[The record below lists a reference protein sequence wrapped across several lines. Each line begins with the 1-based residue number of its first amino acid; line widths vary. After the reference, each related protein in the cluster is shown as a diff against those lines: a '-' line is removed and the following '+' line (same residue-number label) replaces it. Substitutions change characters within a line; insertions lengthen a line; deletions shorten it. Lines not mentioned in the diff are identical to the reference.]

1 MTASREVEAPAAADG
16 TDPELLDLQDDISFG
31 LEEVNELLAELIAL
45 QADRKAKDGEILSY
59 RLGVTGEQPET
70 LAKIGARYDLSRDR
84 IRQLHTKAVGQLIR
98 NAQLSG
104 HRAAGVFAERYPIG
118 ARDQQLVR
126 ALLVETYA
134 TDTDI
139 AANELSYLKLRLAG
153 HASEDA
159 KRIAGFVTQRIAAWQ
174 KKTNRR
180 LAKLRD
186 AEPRATSQL
195 NPWLGQVDW
204 PGSATPD
211 ALPVVSART
220 VDSDDDG
227 RGRFYLDKVG
237 RDVPFDSG
245 LEARLLW
252 ILNASDLV
260 DSFQEQPAAVG
271 YHRDG
276 TEQICYPSIVARLTD
291 GRVVLID
298 VQPLGHVAFHVNR
311 TKAAAGR
318 AYAHS
323 KGWGWLIWT
332 GSLLGVPDLL
342 ARKVDAHTAARL
354 TELVERGPV
363 SWSAIRQLRA
373 ETGLELLDFVAL
385 VLRNEWRWDRGPFQ
399 LSAPPSHP
407 PRT

>member
-1 MTASREVEAPAAADG
+1 MTVSREVEAPAAADG

-70 LAKIGARYDLSRDR
+70 LARIGARYDLSRDR
-84 IRQLHTKAVGQLIR
+84 IRQLHTKAVSQLIR

-104 HRAAGVFAERYPIG
+104 HRAASAFAERYPIG

-126 ALLVETYA
+126 TLLVETYA

-153 HASEDA
+153 HAAEDA
-159 KRIAGFVTQRIAAWQ
+159 KRVAGFVTQRIAAWQ

-204 PGSATPD
+204 PGSGAPD
-211 ALPVVSART
+211 PLPLTSART

-227 RGRFYLDKVG
+227 RGHFYLDKVG

-260 DSFQEQPAAVG
+260 DSFQEQPVAVG
-271 YHRDG
+271 YDLDG
-276 TEQICYPSIVARLTD
+276 TEQLAYPSIAARLTD
-291 GRVVLID
+291 GRIVLID

-318 AYAHS
+318 AYAHDR
-323 KGWGWLIWT
+323 GWGWLVWT
-332 GSLLGVPDLL
+332 GSLLGLPDLL
-342 ARKVDAHTAARL
+342 ARKVDASSDAKL
-354 TELVERGPV
+354 TELVEHGPAP
-363 SWSAIRQLRA
+363 WSAIRQVRD
-373 ETGLELLDFVAL
+373 ETGLELLDFIAL
-385 VLRNEWRWDRGPFQ
+385 VLRHEWRWDRGPFR
-399 LSAPPSHP
+399 LSAPPSR
-407 PRT
+407 PRGT

>member
-1 MTASREVEAPAAADG
+1 MTVSREVEAPAAADG

-84 IRQLHTKAVGQLIR
+84 IRQLHTKAVSQLIR

-104 HRAAGVFAERYPIG
+104 HRAASAFAERYPIG

-126 ALLVETYA
+126 TLLVETYA

-153 HASEDA
+153 HAAEDA
-159 KRIAGFVTQRIAAWQ
+159 KRVAGFVTQRIAAWQ

-204 PGSATPD
+204 PGSGTPD
-211 ALPVVSART
+211 ALPLTSART

-227 RGRFYLDKVG
+227 RGHFYLDKVG

-271 YHRDG
+271 YDLDG
-276 TEQICYPSIVARLTD
+276 TEQLAYPSIAARLTD

-311 TKAAAGR
+311 AKAAAGR
-318 AYAHS
+318 AYAHG
-323 KGWGWLIWT
+323 KNWGWLVWT
-332 GSLLGVPDLL
+332 GSLIGLPDLL
-342 ARKVDAHTAARL
+342 ARKVDATSAAKL
-354 TELVERGPV
+354 TELVEHGPAP
-363 SWSAIRQLRA
+363 WSAIRQVRDD
-373 ETGLELLDFVAL
+373 TGLELLDFIAL
-385 VLRNEWRWDRGPFQ
+385 VLRNEWRWDRGPFR
-399 LSAPPSHP
+399 LSAPPSR
-407 PRT
+407 PRGT

>member
-16 TDPELLDLQDDISFG
+16 TDPELLDLQDDISFE

-59 RLGVTGEQPET
+59 RLGVTGEPPET

-104 HRAAGVFAERYPIG
+104 HRAANVFAERYPIG

-153 HASEDA
+153 HAAEDA

-204 PGSATPD
+204 PASGTPD
-211 ALPVVSART
+211 ALPVTSART

-227 RGRFYLDKVG
+227 RGHFYLDKVG

-260 DSFQEQPAAVG
+260 DSFQEQPGAITYDVNGMAQL
-271 YHRDG
+271 Y
-276 TEQICYPSIVARLTD
+276 YPSIAARLTD
-291 GRVVLID
+291 GRIVLID

-332 GSLLGVPDLL
+332 GSLLGIPDLL
-342 ARKVDAHTAARL
+342 ARKVDAAAAA
-354 TELVERGPV
+354 ELAELLAHGPV
-363 SWSAIRQLRA
+363 PWSAIRQVRA
-373 ETGLELLDFVAL
+373 DTGLELLDFVAL

-399 LSAPPSHP
+399 LSAPPSRP
-407 PRT
+407 PGT

>member
-1 MTASREVEAPAAADG
+1 MTASRELEASDG
-16 TDPELLDLQDDISFG
+16 TDPELLDLQDDISFE

-45 QADRKAKDGEILSY
+45 QADRKAKTGEILSA
-59 RLGVTGEQPET
+59 RLGVSGEQPET

-84 IRQLHTKAVGQLIR
+84 VRQLHTKAVGQLIR
-98 NAQLSG
+98 DAQLGG
-104 HRAAGVFAERYPIG
+104 HRATGVFAQRYPVG
-118 ARDQQLVR
+118 TRDQQLVR

-139 AANELSYLKLRLAG
+139 AAHELSYLKLRLAG
-153 HASEDA
+153 HAAEDA
-159 KRIAGFVTQRIAAWQ
+159 KRVAGFVTQRIAAWQ

-204 PGSATPD
+204 PGAGSPHP
-211 ALPVVSART
+211 LPLSSART

-245 LEARLLW
+245 LAARLLW

-260 DSFQEQPAAVG
+260 DSFQEQPVAID
-271 YHRDG
+271 YTIDG
-276 TEQICYPSIVARLTD
+276 TARTGYPSIAARLTD

-298 VQPLGHVAFHVNR
+298 VQPLGHVAFHLNR
-311 TKAAAGR
+311 AKSAAAR
-318 AYAHS
+318 AYAHQQ
-323 KGWGWLIWT
+323 GWGWLIWT

-342 ARKVDAHTAARL
+342 ARKVDAGAL

-363 SWSAIRQLRA
+363 PWPQVRQLHH
-373 ETGLELLDFVAL
+373 ETGLPLLDFIAL
-385 VLRNEWRWDRGPFQ
+385 VLRHEWRWDRAPFR
-399 LSAPPSHP
+399 LSAPPARP

>member
-1 MTASREVEAPAAADG
+1 MTASRELEASDG
-16 TDPELLDLQDDISFG
+16 IDPELLDLQDDISFE
-31 LEEVNELLAELIAL
+31 LEEINELLAELIAL
-45 QADRKAKDGEILSY
+45 QADRKAKTGEILSA
-59 RLGVTGEQPET
+59 RLGVSGEQPET

-98 NAQLSG
+98 DAQLSG
-104 HRAAGVFAERYPIG
+104 HRALGIFAQRYPVG
-118 ARDQQLVR
+118 TRDQQLVR

-139 AANELSYLKLRLAG
+139 AAHELSYLKLRLAG
-153 HASEDA
+153 HAAEDA
-159 KRIAGFVTQRIAAWQ
+159 KRVSGFVSQRIAAWQ

-204 PGSATPD
+204 PGTATPD
-211 ALPVVSART
+211 ALPLSSART

-245 LEARLLW
+245 LAARLLW

-260 DSFQEQPAAVG
+260 DSFQEQPVAVA
-271 YHRDG
+271 YTIDG
-276 TEQICYPSIVARLTD
+276 VERLGYPSIAARLTD

-311 TKAAAGR
+311 AKSAAAR
-318 AYAHS
+318 AYAHR

-342 ARKVDAHTAARL
+342 ARKVDAGALR
-354 TELVERGPV
+354 ELVEQGPV
-363 SWSAIRQLRA
+363 PWPMIRQLHH
-373 ETGLELLDFVAL
+373 ETGLPLLDFIAL
-385 VLRNEWRWDRGPFQ
+385 VLRHEWRWDRAPFR
-399 LSAPPSHP
+399 LSAPPAHP

>member
-1 MTASREVEAPAAADG
+1 MTVSRAVEAPIEPDG
-16 TDPELLDLQDDISFG
+16 TDPELLDLQDDISFEV
-31 LEEVNELLAELIAL
+31 EEVNELLAELIAM
-45 QADRKAKDGEILSY
+45 QADRKAKDGEILSA
-59 RLGVTGEQPET
+59 RLGVTGAPPET
-70 LAKIGARYDLSRDR
+70 LATIGARYDLSRDR
-84 IRQLHTKAVGQLIR
+84 IRQLHTKAVGQLLR
-98 NAQLSG
+98 QAAQSG
-104 HRAAGVFAERYPIG
+104 HRAASVFARRYPIG
-118 ARDQQLVR
+118 TRDQQLVR

-134 TDTDI
+134 TDTDL
-139 AANELSYLKLRLAG
+139 AAHELSYLKLRIAG

-159 KRIAGFVTQRIAAWQ
+159 KRVAGFVAQRIAAWQ

-204 PGSATPD
+204 PGSGTPD
-211 ALPVVSART
+211 ALPSASART

-227 RGRFYLDKVG
+227 RGHFYLDKVG

-260 DSFQEQPAAVG
+260 DSFQEQPAAVS
-271 YHRDG
+271 YELDG
-276 TEQICYPSIVARLTD
+276 ADHVSYPSIVARLTD

-298 VQPLGHVAFHVNR
+298 VEPLGHVAFHVNR
-311 TKAAAGR
+311 VRAAAGR
-318 AYAHS
+318 AYAHGR
-323 KGWGWLIWT
+323 GWGWLVWT
-332 GSLLGVPDLL
+332 GSLIGVPDLL
-342 ARKVDAHTAARL
+342 ARKVDARSTARL
-354 TELVERGPV
+354 TELLDQGPAPWAAV
-363 SWSAIRQLRA
+363 RQVRD
-373 ETGLELLDFVAL
+373 ETGLELLDFVTL
-385 VLRNEWRWDRGPFQ
+385 VLRNDWRWDRAPFR

>member
-1 MTASREVEAPAAADG
+1 MTVSGEVEAPASDG

-31 LEEVNELLAELIAL
+31 LEEVNELLAELIAM
-45 QADRKAKDGEILSY
+45 QADRKAKDGEILTY

-84 IRQLHTKAVGQLIR
+84 IRQLHTRAVGKLIR
-98 NAQLSG
+98 DAQLNG
-104 HRAAGVFAERYPIG
+104 HRAASVFAARYPVG

-153 HASEDA
+153 HAAEDA

-204 PGSATPD
+204 PNSATPD
-211 ALPVVSART
+211 ALPVTSART

-260 DSFQEQPAAVG
+260 ESFQEHPAAIS
-271 YHRDG
+271 YDMDG
-276 TEQICYPSIVARLTD
+276 TQHLCYPGIAARLTD

-311 TKAAAGR
+311 AKAAAGR
-318 AYAHS
+318 AYAHG
-323 KGWGWLIWT
+323 KGWGWLVWT
-332 GSLLGVPDLL
+332 GSLIGLPDLL
-342 ARKVDAHTAARL
+342 ARKVDASSAAAL
-354 TELVERGPV
+354 SDLVARGPV
-363 SWSAIRQLRA
+363 SWAAIRQVRDD
-373 ETGLELLDFVAL
+373 TGLELLDFIAL
-385 VLRNEWRWDRGPFQ
+385 VLRNEWRWDRGPFR
-399 LSAPPSHP
+399 LSAPPSR
-407 PRT
+407 PRGT

>member
-1 MTASREVEAPAAADG
+1 MTVSREVEIPAAADG

-45 QADRKAKDGEILSY
+45 QADRKAKDGELLSY

-84 IRQLHTKAVGQLIR
+84 IRQLHTKAVSQLIR

-104 HRAAGVFAERYPIG
+104 HRAASAFAERYPVG

-126 ALLVETYA
+126 TLLVETYA

-153 HASEDA
+153 HAAEDA
-159 KRIAGFVTQRIAAWQ
+159 KRVAGFVTQRIAAWQ

-204 PGSATPD
+204 PGSGTPA
-211 ALPVVSART
+211 ALPLTSART

-227 RGRFYLDKVG
+227 RGHFYLDKVG

-260 DSFQEQPAAVG
+260 DSFQEQPASVTYAL
-271 YHRDG
+271 DG
-276 TEQICYPSIVARLTD
+276 TEHLAYPSIAARLTD

-311 TKAAAGR
+311 AKAAASR

-323 KGWGWLIWT
+323 KNWGWLVWT
-332 GSLLGVPDLL
+332 GSLIGLPDLL
-342 ARKVDAHTAARL
+342 ARKVDASSEAAL
-354 TELVERGPV
+354 QDLVEHGPAP
-363 SWSAIRQLRA
+363 WSAIRQVRD
-373 ETGLELLDFVAL
+373 ETGLELLDFIAL
-385 VLRNEWRWDRGPFQ
+385 VLRHEWRWDRGPFR
-399 LSAPPSHP
+399 LSAPPSR
-407 PRT
+407 PRGT

>member
-1 MTASREVEAPAAADG
+1 MTASREVETPAAADG
-16 TDPELLDLQDDISFG
+16 TDPELLDLQDDISFE

-104 HRAAGVFAERYPIG
+104 HRAASVFAARYPIG
-118 ARDQQLVR
+118 ARDQQLMR
-126 ALLVETYA
+126 TLLVETYA

-153 HASEDA
+153 HAAEDA
-159 KRIAGFVTQRIAAWQ
+159 KRVAGFVTQRIAAWQ

-204 PGSATPD
+204 PGSAAPD
-211 ALPVVSART
+211 ALPVTSART

-227 RGRFYLDKVG
+227 RGHFYLDKVG

-260 DSFQEQPAAVG
+260 DSFQEQPGAVG
-271 YHRDG
+271 FDMNG
-276 TEQICYPSIVARLTD
+276 TEQLCYPSIAARLTD

-311 TKAAAGR
+311 AKAAAAR
-318 AYAHS
+318 AYAHG

-332 GSLLGVPDLL
+332 GSLLGIPDLL
-342 ARKVDAHTAARL
+342 ARTVDARSAAAL
-354 TELVERGPV
+354 TELVEHGPAA
-363 SWSAIRQLRA
+363 WPAIRQVRD
-373 ETGLELLDFVAL
+373 ETGLELLDFIAL
-385 VLRNEWRWDRGPFQ
+385 VLRNEWRWDRGPFR
-399 LSAPPSHP
+399 LSAPPS
-407 PRT
+407 RQRGT